1 MDTEGEKDFF
11 SNYDYLFFYDRDLKE
26 RLKKFKI
33 FYMFLSNKIF
43 TYSQATLN
51 FIMM

>member
-1 MDTEGEKDFF
+1 MDTEGKFLFELRL
-11 SNYDYLFFYDRDLKE
+11 SFFYDKDLKE